1 MLRSSVAPRSA
12 FAAPKVADVM
22 ASIASDPSA
31 NSSGAPSALAPSSVG
46 LGLTV
51 STKDAVLKEIAL
63 RIAAAGALDAGAV
76 LDDLR
81 SREALGS
88 TGVGAGIAIPHA
100 RFASIT
106 RPIGAFIRLAK
117 PVEFEAIDGAPV
129 DLVFGLLTPVHC
141 GNAHLQAL
149 ARISRAL
156 RTPGLAATLRAAPD
170 ALSLHALVAP
180 ILDAGA
186 AC

>member
-1 MLRSSVAPRSA
+1 MHRFSVATGPA
-12 FAAPKVADVM
+12 FTAPQVADVM
-22 ASIASDPSA
+22 AQITSEGTSAPISALSPSA
-31 NSSGAPSALAPSSVG
+31 VG
-46 LGLTV
+46 LGLAPL
-51 STKDAVLKEIAL
+51 TKDGVLKEVAL
-63 RIAAAGALDAGAV
+63 RIAATGALDLGAV

-81 SREALGS
+81 AREALGS

-100 RFASIT
+100 RFHTIS
-106 RPIGAFIRLAK
+106 RPIGAFLRLAR

-129 DLVFGLLTPVHC
+129 DLVFGLLTPMHC

-156 RTPGLAATLRAAPD
+156 RDPALAATLRAAPD
-170 ALSLHALVAP
+170 ALTLHSLVAP
-180 ILDAGA
+180 ILDDGT

>member
-1 MLRSSVAPRSA
+1 MLRSSVASRWA

-22 ASIASDPSA
+22 ASIASDPS
-31 NSSGAPSALAPSSVG
+31 SAPSGTGSSLAPSSVG
-46 LGLTV
+46 LGLSV
-51 STKDAVLKEIAL
+51 ASKDAVLKEIAL
-63 RIAAAGALDAGAV
+63 RIAAAGALDVGAV

-81 SREALGS
+81 AREALGS

-100 RFASIT
+100 RFSSIT
-106 RPIGAFIRLAK
+106 RPIGAFVRLAK